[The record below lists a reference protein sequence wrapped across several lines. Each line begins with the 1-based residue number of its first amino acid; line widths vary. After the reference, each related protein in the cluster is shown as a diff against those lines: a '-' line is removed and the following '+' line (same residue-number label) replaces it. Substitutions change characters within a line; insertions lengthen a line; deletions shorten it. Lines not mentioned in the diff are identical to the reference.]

1 MEKLF
6 LEALMNRLDQISLG
20 KIVVIREK
28 LLKAQRDG
36 KKIYRFESGDPSFPI
51 YPAIKTSMN
60 KALSEDKTHYIPNN
74 GIPELREAL
83 AKKLKSQNKLN
94 IESKHIS
101 VTNGAMHALYVLYQC
116 IIETGDE
123 VIVPDP
129 MWTEAVE
136 NARLAGANTVGVEL
150 KPEHNYVYRAID
162 IESKITS
169 KTKVIFINSPQ
180 NPTGAIIPKN
190 ELQKIANLAVKNNL
204 WLVSDEAY
212 EHVLF
217 DGGEHISIGSL
228 IPDYEKIISVYS
240 FSKSYAMS
248 GLRLGYFACRNELFN
263 DRAAKLLR
271 CTVNGINSIA
281 QWGAITALENPES
294 WYSEMNKEY
303 LKRRNL
309 FIEALAGQEV
319 LIPYIPHGAFYL
331 WCRVKDGIDVPAL
344 SEAMAQAGIGNAPG
358 DCFGECP
365 STTQSLRFAF
375 SCSTEMII
383 EGTKPL
389 REFLLTY
396 K

>member
-1 MEKLF
+1 
-6 LEALMNRLDQISLG
+6 MNRLDQISLG

-36 KKIYRFESGDPSFPI
+36 KKIYRFESGDPSFAI
-51 YPAIKTSMN
+51 YPEIKEAMK
-60 KALSEDKTHYIPNN
+60 KALAEDKTHYIPNN

-83 AKKLKSQNKLN
+83 ALKLKTQNKLN

-116 IIETGDE
+116 IVESGDE

-136 NARLAGANTVGVEL
+136 NARLAGAKTIGVEL
-150 KPEHNYVYRAID
+150 KPEYSYVYRAED
-162 IESKITS
+162 IAAKITP

-180 NPTGAIIPKN
+180 NPTGAIIPKT
-190 ELQKIANLAVKNNL
+190 ELQKIADLAVKHNF

-217 DGGEHISIGSL
+217 DGGEHTSIGSL
-228 IPDYEKIISVYS
+228 IPDYDKVISVYS
-240 FSKSYAMS
+240 YSKSYAMS

-263 DRAAKLLR
+263 DRAGKLLR
-271 CTVNGINSIA
+271 CTVNGINSVT
-281 QWGAITALENPES
+281 QWGAVTALTNPES
-294 WYSEMNKEY
+294 WYTEMNREY

-309 FIEALAGQEV
+309 FLEALAGQDI

-331 WCRVKDGIDVPAL
+331 WCKVKDGIDVAKL
-344 SEAMAQAGIGNAPG
+344 SEDMAQAGIGNAPG

-365 STTQSLRFAF
+365 TTIQSLRFAF
-375 SCSTEMII
+375 SCSTEMIL
-383 EGTKPL
+383 EGTAPL
-389 REFLLTY
+389 REFLKNY
-396 K
+396 KY

>member
-1 MEKLF
+1 
-6 LEALMNRLDQISLG
+6 MNRLDQISLG

-36 KKIYRFESGDPSFPI
+36 KKIYRFESGDPSFAI
-51 YPAIKTSMN
+51 YPAIKEAMK
-60 KALSEDKTHYIPNN
+60 KALAEDKTHYIPNN

-83 AKKLKSQNKLN
+83 ALKLKNQNKLN

-116 IIETGDE
+116 IVESGDE

-136 NARLAGANTVGVEL
+136 NARLAGAKTIGVEL
-150 KPEHNYVYRAID
+150 KPEYSYVYRAED
-162 IESKITS
+162 IAAKITP

-180 NPTGAIIPKN
+180 NPTGAIIPKA
-190 ELQKIANLAVKNNL
+190 ELQKIADLAVKHNF

-217 DGGEHISIGSL
+217 DGGEHTSIGSL
-228 IPDYEKIISVYS
+228 IPDYDKVISVYS
-240 FSKSYAMS
+240 YSKSYAMS

-263 DRAAKLLR
+263 DRAGKLLR
-271 CTVNGINSIA
+271 CTVNGINSVT
-281 QWGAITALENPES
+281 QWGAVTALTNPES
-294 WYSEMNKEY
+294 WYTEMNKEY

-309 FIEALAGQEV
+309 FLEALAGQDI

-331 WCRVKDGIDVPAL
+331 WCKVKDGIDVAKL
-344 SEAMAQAGIGNAPG
+344 SEDMAQAGIGNAPG

-365 STTQSLRFAF
+365 TTIQSLRFAF
-375 SCSTEMII
+375 SCSTEMIL
-383 EGTKPL
+383 EGTAPL
-389 REFLLTY
+389 REFLKNY
-396 K
+396 KY

>member
-1 MEKLF
+1 
-6 LEALMNRLDQISLG
+6 MNRLDQISLG

-36 KKIYRFESGDPSFPI
+36 KKIYRFESGDPSFAI
-51 YPAIKTSMN
+51 YPAIKTAMN
-60 KALSEDKTHYIPNN
+60 KALNEDKTHYIPNN

-83 AKKLKSQNKLN
+83 ANKLKIQNKLN
-94 IESKHIS
+94 IDSKHIS

-116 IIETGDE
+116 IVEAGDE

-136 NARLAGANTVGVEL
+136 NARLAGAKTIGVEL
-150 KPEHNYVYRAID
+150 KPEHNYVYRAED
-162 IESKITS
+162 IEAKITS

-180 NPTGAIIPKN
+180 NPTGAIIPKA
-190 ELQKIANLAVKNNL
+190 ELQKIADLAVKNNF

-228 IPDYEKIISVYS
+228 IPDYDKVISVYS
-240 FSKSYAMS
+240 YSKSYAMS

-263 DRAAKLLR
+263 DRAGKLLR
-271 CTVNGINSIA
+271 CTVNGINSVT
-281 QWGAITALENPES
+281 QWGAIAALANPES
-294 WYSEMNKEY
+294 WYTEMNKEY

-309 FIEALAGQEV
+309 FLEALSGQDI

-331 WCRVKDGIDVPAL
+331 WCRVKDGIDVAAL

-358 DCFGECP
+358 DCFGECT
-365 STTQSLRFAF
+365 STVQSIRFAF
-375 SCSTEMII
+375 SCSTEMIL
-383 EGTKPL
+383 EGTGPL
-389 REFLLTY
+389 RAFLSNY